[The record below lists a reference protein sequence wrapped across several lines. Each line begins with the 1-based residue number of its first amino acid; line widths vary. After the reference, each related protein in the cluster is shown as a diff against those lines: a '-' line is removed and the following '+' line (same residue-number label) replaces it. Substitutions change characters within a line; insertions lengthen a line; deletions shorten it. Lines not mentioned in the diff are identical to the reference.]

1 MSIIRFSKYISYER
15 RFSPHTVVAYKKDLQ
30 TFSDFLLQTFEL
42 SQPEKASTEMIR
54 SWIVDLMDSGLHPRT
69 VNRKIS
75 ALKSFYRFLQLEG
88 TNPTNPALNIKTIKQ
103 PKRLPA
109 YVTKAK
115 MHTLLYKEYPKDN
128 FESCRNALIIEVLY
142 DTGIRLNELINLTPN
157 SFDFGTN
164 TLKVL
169 GKRNKER
176 LIPFSNALKNQ
187 ITTYLTLKSQYY
199 TESATP
205 FLFVTGQGGKTYPKF
220 IYRIVTKELTGYT
233 NGKKSPHVL
242 RHTFATHLLN
252 NGASIQAIKNLL
264 GHSNLSTTQIYTHT
278 TIENLKSIYSRAH
291 PRAKG

>member
-1 MSIIRFSKYISYER
+1 MSIIRYSKYISYER
-15 RFSPHTVVAYKKDLQ
+15 RFSPHTVVAYKKDLH
-30 TFSDFLLQTFEL
+30 TFSNFLLQTFEL
-42 SQPEKASTEMIR
+42 SQPENASTDMIR
-54 SWIVDLMDSGLHPRT
+54 SWVVDLMDSGLHPRT
-69 VNRKIS
+69 VNRKLS

-88 TNPTNPALNIKTIKQ
+88 TITTNPAFGIKTLKQ
-103 PKRLPA
+103 PKLLPTF
-109 YVTKAK
+109 VTKDK
-115 MHTLLYKEYPKDN
+115 MLSLFNKESQNND
-128 FESCRNALIIEVLY
+128 FESCRNTLVIEILY
-142 DTGIRLNELINLTPN
+142 DTGIRLNELINLTPS

-176 LIPFSNALKNQ
+176 LIPFTDSLKNQ
-187 ITTYLTLKSQYY
+187 IMAYVTLKNKYY
-199 TESATP
+199 ESASP
-205 FLFVTGQGGKTYPKF
+205 FLFVNSKGGKAYPKF

-252 NGASIQAIKNLL
+252 NGAGIQAIKNLL

-278 TIENLKSIYSRAH
+278 TIEQLKLIYSRAH